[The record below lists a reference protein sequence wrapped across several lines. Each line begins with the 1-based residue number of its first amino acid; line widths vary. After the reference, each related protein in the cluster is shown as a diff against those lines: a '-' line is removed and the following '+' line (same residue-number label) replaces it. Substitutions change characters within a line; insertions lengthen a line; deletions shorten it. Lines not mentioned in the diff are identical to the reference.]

1 MITIQQDVRLA
12 DYCRFHI
19 GGAADHFAIASS
31 EAELLEAL
39 KYARDRGLRHFVY
52 AGGSNLFFDDAGFRG
67 LVIKLED
74 GGWRLDAAGPEV
86 LVSAGYELGRLVRE
100 LGERGHGGLE
110 FLANIPGSVGGA
122 VVGNAGCY
130 GRCVADVLTGARV
143 LDTESDAVESVGP
156 EFLEYDYRHSRLK
169 GTARFVVLEAA
180 LALTERSPDE
190 IAAEVKQELE
200 VRRGKH
206 PHDAWC
212 GGSYFKN
219 PSREQPAWR
228 LITEAGMAAARVGE
242 AALSERHANFL
253 VNEGSATAAQVIEL
267 THAIQRAVHDKHGVH
282 LAPEVRYVSATGV
295 EELDYRQD

>member
-1 MITIQQDVRLA
+1 MITILQDVRLA

-19 GGAADHFAIASS
+19 GGAADHFAVASGD
-31 EAELLEAL
+31 AELLEAL
-39 KYARDRGLRHFVY
+39 MYARDSGLRHFVY
-52 AGGSNLFFDDAGFRG
+52 AGGSNLFFADAGFRG

-74 GGWRLDAAGPEV
+74 GCWRLAGGGREV
-86 LVSAGYELGRLVRE
+86 LVSAGYELGALVRE
-100 LGERGHGGLE
+100 LGEQGHGGLE

-143 LDTESDAVESVGP
+143 LDTESDAVDSVGVD
-156 EFLEYDYRHSRLK
+156 FLEYDYRHSKLK
-169 GTARFVVLEAA
+169 GSARYVVLEATFA
-180 LALTERSPDE
+180 VTDRVPAE
-190 IAAEVKQELE
+190 IAAEVEQELE
-200 VRRGKH
+200 LRRGKH

-219 PSREQPAWR
+219 PSRERPAWR
-228 LITEAGMAAARVGE
+228 LITDAGMAGARVGD

-267 THAIQRAVHDKHGVH
+267 TYAIQRAVHDTHRVH
-282 LAPEVRYVSATGV
+282 LTPEVRYVGPEGV
-295 EELDYRQD
+295 VELDCRRG

>member
-1 MITIQQDVRLA
+1 MITVLQDVRLA

-19 GGAADHFAIASS
+19 GGPADHFAIARSD
-31 EAELLEAL
+31 AELLAAL
-39 KYARDRGLRHFVY
+39 KYARDGGLRHFVF
-52 AGGSNLFFDDAGFRG
+52 AGGSNLFFADAGFRG

-74 GGWRLDAAGPEV
+74 GGWRLADSGTEV
-86 LVSAGYELGRLVRE
+86 LVSAGYELGTLVRE
-100 LGERGHGGLE
+100 LGEQGHGGLE

-130 GRCVADVLTGARV
+130 GKCVADVLTGARV

-156 EFLEYDYRHSRLK
+156 DFLEFDYRHSRLK
-169 GTARFVVLEAA
+169 GSARFVVLEAA
-180 LALTERSPDE
+180 FALIGRSPEE
-190 IAAEVKQELE
+190 IAAEVEQELE
-200 VRRGKH
+200 LRRGKH

-228 LITEAGMAAARVGE
+228 LITEAGMAAARVGD

-267 THAIQRAVHDKHGVH
+267 THAIQRAVHDKHRVH
-282 LAPEVRYVSATGV
+282 LTPEVRYVGTSGV
-295 EELDYRQD
+295 AELDYRQS

>member
-1 MITIQQDVRLA
+1 MIAMQHDVILA

-19 GGAADHFAIASS
+19 GGPADRFVIASS
-31 EAELLEAL
+31 DAELLEAL
-39 KYARDRGLRHFVY
+39 QYARDHNLRHFVY

-67 LVIKLED
+67 LVIKLDD
-74 GGWRLDAAGPEV
+74 GGWRLAAAGPEV
-86 LVSAGYELGRLVRE
+86 LVSAGYELGSLVRE
-100 LGERGHGGLE
+100 LGEQGYGGLE

-143 LDTESDAVESVGP
+143 LDTESDSMKSVGP
-156 EFLEYDYRHSRLK
+156 EYFGFDYRHTRLK

-180 LALTERSPDE
+180 FALTRRSPDE
-190 IAAEVKQELE
+190 IAAEVEHELE
-200 VRRGKH
+200 LRRGKH

-219 PSREQPAWR
+219 PSRGQPAWQ
-228 LITEAGMAAARVGE
+228 LITEAGMAAARVGG

-267 THAIQRAVHDKHGVH
+267 THAIQRAVHDRHGVH
-282 LAPEVRYVSATGV
+282 LTPEVRYVSSSGV
-295 EELDYRQD
+295 AELDYRKS